1 MIEVQPA
8 PWLQPLAGWLPLA
21 AADAAAD
28 AAATLNA
35 LPGAPRHFVPAEA
48 LPAGEA
54 YEAYIARTGRV
65 PTRHHLHDLF
75 NGLVWCAE
83 PALKARLNELQA
95 AQIAERGV
103 GAVRG
108 PVRDALTLFDENG
121 AVWPECPEPIAEAWR
136 RRDWRAMFITHRA
149 LWAQASPPRL
159 VGHALM
165 EQLATAPR
173 KGLCAHVLL
182 DDPLRLSPE
191 DWARKPFLPLPV
203 LGVPGW
209 WAANEA
215 PAFYDDATVFRP
227 LRPALN
233 PSE

>member
-1 MIEVQPA
+1 MP
-8 PWLQPLAGWLPLA
+8 LQPLAGCLPLA
-21 AADAAAD
+21 TADAAA
-28 AAATLNA
+28 ALNA
-35 LPGAPRHFVPAEA
+35 LPSAPRRFVPADA

-54 YEAYIARTGRV
+54 YEAFIARTGAV

-83 PALKARLNELQA
+83 PVLKARLNALQA
-95 AQIAERGV
+95 EQINERGV

-121 AVWPECPEPIAEAWR
+121 AVWTDCPAPIAEAWR
-136 RRDWRAMFITHRA
+136 RRDWRAMFLTHRA
-149 LWAQASPPRL
+149 LWAGVPPPRL

-182 DDPLRLSPE
+182 GDPLTLTPAQ
-191 DWARKPFLPLPV
+191 WATKPFLPLPV

-209 WAANEA
+209 WPANA
-215 PAFYDDATVFRP
+215 DPAFYDDPAVFRP
-227 LRPALN
+227 LRPPPTPAA
-233 PSE
+233 